1 MKATMY
7 LVVSIMLFCVCSQ
20 AQQSEPDARH
30 DAVAILATA
39 HIIKIESRTDLMKD
53 ENLEADLLSQPEFKP
68 LGLEL
73 LVEENCGPCGQGRGQ
88 KSPDLVVKVQRSPF
102 TTSFPYSVSDPRTG
116 VIVAAGRVNSL
127 GGTVYHK
134 IARELIKVIQDA
146 RSENSKRPPSSS

>member
-20 AQQSEPDARH
+20 AQQSDPGAPH

-39 HIIKIESRTDLMKD
+39 HSIKIQSLTDLMKD
-53 ENLEADLLSQPEFKP
+53 ENLEADLLSQPEFKS
-68 LGLEL
+68 LEL
-73 LVEENCGPCGQGRGQ
+73 ELVEENCTPCTSARAQG
-88 KSPDLVVKVQRSPF
+88 SPDLVVRVQRAPF

-116 VIVAAGRVNSL
+116 LIVAAGRVNSL

-134 IARELIKVIQDA
+134 IARELIKAIQDA
-146 RSENSKRPPSSS
+146 RRENSKRHPSTS